1 MTVDELRAALE
12 DVPGDVQVIVNVG
25 DPFEDLGTDTLYES
39 VGVFSYNDA
48 LDHIEIFVPVD
59 EHGNNIGM
67 ED

>member
-25 DPFEDLGTDTLYES
+25 NPWEDEGTDVLYEN
-39 VGVFSYNDA
+39 VEVFSYNDA
-48 LDHIEIFVPVD
+48 LGHVEIFVPVD
-59 EHGNNIGM
+59 EHGNNIG